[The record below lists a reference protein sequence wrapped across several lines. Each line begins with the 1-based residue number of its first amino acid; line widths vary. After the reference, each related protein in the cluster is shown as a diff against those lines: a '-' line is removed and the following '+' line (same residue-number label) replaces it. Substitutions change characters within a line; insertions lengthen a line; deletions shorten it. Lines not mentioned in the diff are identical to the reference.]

1 MTNNYF
7 GERHQPQTQK
17 QRHQESIVITKC
29 LSPACTGFYTDSISE
44 SILVKCLDA
53 KHNIGEE
60 GCKGPQPQAT
70 NHNPCTTDVTPP
82 NGTHKGG
89 NYNVK

>member
-1 MTNNYF
+1 MD
-7 GERHQPQTQK
+7 P
-17 QRHQESIVITKC
+17 
-29 LSPACTGFYTDSISE
+29 
-44 SILVKCLDA
+44 

-89 NYNVK
+89 NTMSNNTDENLTFSTSQKVFNPSKWKATQIVALTTSLRWSGRFSV